1 MEIFHKSGVL
11 FHSETIVYSPVRLV
25 SCEGRNVVKNISS
38 KQPTYVYVIAWIK
51 ERRRS
56 EFIIRKSLFIISKML
71 KVKLHSIFFQ
81 LCLSVC
87 LSACLSV
94 CLSVLFSPF
103 PCVFNHGSSIF
114 LVAGT
119 DITSLGNKEI

>member
-1 MEIFHKSGVL
+1 MKNLADLGIFHKSGVF

-25 SCEGRNVVKNISS
+25 SCERRNVVKNISS

-56 EFIIRKSLFIISKML
+56 EFIIRKNLFIISKML

-94 CLSVLFSPF
+94 CLSYFLPSSVSSTMVRPF
-103 PCVFNHGSSIF
+103 F
-114 LVAGT
+114 
-119 DITSLGNKEI
+119 